1 MTDLRTQLE
10 RTLGETYTIER
21 ELGGGGMSR
30 VFLATD
36 KALGR
41 AVVVKVLPGETAGAL
56 SLERFRREIRLAA
69 SLQQANI
76 VPVLSAG
83 DAGGVA
89 YYTMP
94 FVKGESLRAHLN
106 EKGALPVAECVA
118 IVRDVARALAFA
130 HGEGV
135 VHRDIKPENI
145 LLSGGTAVV
154 TDFGIAKALAASSTD
169 VDNPTLTQAGTS
181 LGTPAYMAPEQVVG
195 EQVDHRAD
203 IYALGLVSYEM
214 LAGVSPFAGRSA
226 QAMLAAQVMEPTP
239 PLAERRPDAP
249 PGLVALIM
257 QCLAK
262 DQAGRPGSATALLAA
277 LETMTGPHEAIGA
290 ASLPIETPSIAV
302 LPFENLSP
310 DPADEYF
317 ADGLTDEIITD
328 LSSVGGLRVIARA
341 SMMRFKRTGKEPRV
355 VAREVGARY
364 ALDGSVR
371 RAGPSL
377 RLTVRLTDARD
388 ATVIWS
394 DKINGSV
401 EDVFAIQERI
411 SRTIVDALRIAFSPQ
426 DAQRLADSARP
437 RAANAEAVE
446 EYLRG
451 RHFFALATE
460 EGLAKSQASFR
471 RATELDPTFAAAFA
485 GLAHTSAFMTVGWQ
499 ALPPRETMP
508 KAQAA
513 ARRAVDLDPRLA
525 EAHVAL
531 GVVAAF
537 YDWDLPAAEREFREA
552 IRLNAN
558 YAEAY
563 YSYAQSLMW
572 LDSRFAEAVEYGRR
586 AVAISPLDPWALW
599 YLGLAY
605 YFGRDYETRIDIHRR
620 LIALHPHWGFGYFGL
635 GMTLSTVGQPAEA
648 TASHLRAIELDGR
661 SPQHLA
667 GLGASYTLSGNDA
680 GALEC
685 LAELDEHERKG
696 KSVWAWKLIIYATL
710 GRADDVI
717 GALERAYD
725 ERASTLIIQLNHP
738 FLDFVRQDPRFHA
751 LLRRMG
757 LDHLVSYRP
766 TREFKRENTLANV
779 SSS

>member
-10 RTLGETYTIER
+10 RTLGDAYTIER

-30 VFLATD
+30 VFLAAD
-36 KALGR
+36 RALGR

-76 VPVLSAG
+76 VPVLTAG

-94 FVKGESLRAHLN
+94 FVKGESLRTHLD

-118 IVRDVARALAFA
+118 IIRDVGRALAFA
-130 HGEGV
+130 HGEGI

-154 TDFGIAKALAASSTD
+154 TDFGIAKALAASSA
-169 VDNPTLTQAGTS
+169 NAENATLTQAGTS

-195 EQVDHRAD
+195 EIVDHRAD
-203 IYALGLVSYEM
+203 LYALGLVAYEM
-214 LAGVSPFAGRSA
+214 LAGVAPFAGRSA
-226 QAMLAAQVMEPTP
+226 QAMLAAQVMETP
-239 PLAERRPDAP
+239 VSLAEKCPDAP
-249 PGLVALIM
+249 AELVALVM

-262 DQAGRPGSATALLAA
+262 EPAARPESATAALAA
-277 LETMTGPHEAIGA
+277 LDAITA
-290 ASLPIETPSIAV
+290 PQPVIERAPSREVPSIAV

-328 LSSVGGLRVIARA
+328 LSSIGGLRVIARA
-341 SMMRFKRTGKEPRV
+341 SMMRFKKTGKEPRA

-388 ATVIWS
+388 AAVIWS
-394 DKINGSV
+394 EKINGSV
-401 EDVFAIQERI
+401 EDVFAIQEQI
-411 SRTIVDALRIAFSPQ
+411 SRTIVDAMRVALTPQ
-426 DAQRLADSARP
+426 DAQRLNDSTRP
-437 RAANAEAVE
+437 RGANAEAIE

-451 RHFFALATE
+451 RHFFALATAD
-460 EGLAKSQASFR
+460 GLAKSLASFQ
-471 RATELDPTFAAAFA
+471 RATELDPSFAAAFA
-485 GLAHTSAFMTVGWQ
+485 GFAHTSAFMTVGWQ

-513 ARRAVDLDPRLA
+513 ARRAVELDPRLA

-537 YDWDLPAAEREFREA
+537 YEWDLAAAERAFREA

-558 YAEAY
+558 YPDVF

-572 LDSRFAEAVEYGRR
+572 LDTRFDEAVEHARR
-586 AVAISPLDPWALW
+586 AVNISPLDPWALW
-599 YLGLAY
+599 YLGLAH
-605 YFGRDYETRIDIHRR
+605 YFGRNYEARIDIHHR

-635 GMTLSTVGQPAEA
+635 GMTLSTVGRPAEA
-648 TASHLRAIELDGR
+648 TACHLRAIELDGR

-685 LAELDEHERKG
+685 LAELDAQERRG
-696 KSVWAWKLIIYATL
+696 QAVWAWKLMTYAAL
-710 GRADDVI
+710 GHADNVI
-717 GALERAYD
+717 RALEHAYE

-738 FLDFVRQDPRFHA
+738 FLDFVRVDPRFHA
-751 LLRRMG
+751 LLRRMR
-757 LDHLVSYRP
+757 LDHLISYRP
-766 TREFKRENTLANV
+766 TREFRRDSAAPGE
-779 SSS
+779 